1 MDSSKDVEESSTAPI
16 LESKRTRSNGK
27 GKSIDGDY
35 HSPPPVA
42 ATVVSTKATPHPK
55 GGMKKGIAILDFI
68 LRLGAIGSAL
78 GAAALMGTNEQ
89 ILPFFTQF
97 LQFHA
102 QWDDFPMFQFFVGAN
117 AIAGG
122 ILVLFLP
129 FSIVCIVRP
138 LAHKPRIILVIIDL
152 LLMALVV
159 AAASSASAV
168 VYLAHNGSQDAN
180 WNAICQQFTDFCQGS
195 SMAVIVSFGAAIFL
209 ACLIV
214 VSSVAL
220 KRS

>member
-1 MDSSKDVEESSTAPI
+1 MDSSKEVEESSTVPI

-35 HSPPPVA
+35 HAPPPVA
-42 ATVVSTKATPHPK
+42 IVSTKAIPHPK
-55 GGMKKGIAILDFI
+55 SGMKKGIAILDFI
-68 LRLGAIGSAL
+68 LRLGAIGSTL
-78 GAAALMGTNEQ
+78 GAAAVMGNNEQ

-102 QWDDFPMFQFFVGAN
+102 QWTDFPMFQFFVGAN

-122 ILVLFLP
+122 LMVLFLP
-129 FSIVCIVRP
+129 FSIVCIVIP
-138 LAHKPRIILVIIDL
+138 LALKPRFILVIMDL

-159 AAASSASAV
+159 VAASSASAV
-168 VYLAHNGSQDAN
+168 VYLTHNGSQDAN
-180 WNAICQQFTDFCQGS
+180 WNAVCQQYTDFCQVS
-195 SMAVIVSFGAAIFL
+195 SMAVVVSFVAALFL
-209 ACLIV
+209 ACLVV

-220 KRS
+220 KRT

>member
-1 MDSSKDVEESSTAPI
+1 MDSSKEVEESSTAPI
-16 LESKRTRSNGK
+16 LESTRTRSNGK

-35 HSPPPVA
+35 HVPPPVA

-55 GGMKKGIAILDFI
+55 GGIKKGIAILDFI
-68 LRLGAIGSAL
+68 LRLGAIGSTL
-78 GAAALMGTNEQ
+78 GAAAVMGNNEQ

-102 QWDDFPMFQFFVGAN
+102 QWTDFPMFQFFVGAN

-122 ILVLFLP
+122 LMVLFLP

-138 LAHKPRIILVIIDL
+138 LALKPRFILLITDL

-159 AAASSASAV
+159 VAASSASAV
-168 VYLAHNGSQDAN
+168 VYLTHNGSQDAN
-180 WNAICQQFTDFCQGS
+180 WNAVCQQYTDFCQVS
-195 SMAVIVSFGAAIFL
+195 SMAVVVSFVAALFL